1 MNDLNPSTCDVDI
14 RLDGS
19 SHVRIL
25 PVRDLQHCNDLS
37 EKSKIFLETL
47 KDFQTVSKRV
57 TQQLKEARQSIEN
70 KRQLAIGMH
79 NAIEIKLEN
88 RYLAKATNQM
98 RLEQKRRQLSQL
110 REEHDS
116 LLQVVEAQE
125 IEMQRNG

>member
-1 MNDLNPSTCDVDI
+1 MIGNGLYYFTIERYSMLSTVCLHIHCHIHIQLFLHSPSA
-14 RLDGS
+14 
-19 SHVRIL
+19 
-25 PVRDLQHCNDLS
+25 
-37 EKSKIFLETL
+37 L
-47 KDFQTVSKRV
+47 KHFQTVSKRV
-57 TQQLKEARQSIEN
+57 TQQLKEARKSIEN

-125 IEMQRNG
+125 VEMQRNG